1 MHVSGSSSWCVI
13 EDIFAAYWPTFF
25 CATSWMTTC
34 RNFHFLELCRWKS
47 LSETHNLRNC
57 FNKSPNNSLQVNRV
71 TMLPRR
77 QGNLTIRLSG
87 PPGNVETP
95 SAWTWFIW
103 IPIINGANTHFKLV
117 AVLNPE
123 LLVARWNT
131 TKFLGEVIAAW
142 Y

>member
-1 MHVSGSSSWCVI
+1 MFLDPPRDALLKTFLQHIGLHSSVPLVEWLLVEISI
-13 EDIFAAYWPTFF
+13 
-25 CATSWMTTC
+25 
-34 RNFHFLELCRWKS
+34 FLELCRWKS

-77 QGNLTIRLSG
+77 QGNLTIRLAG

-142 Y
+142 H